1 MRGSILLLVGYNL
14 GQKVLRILHFLTH
27 KTPIPR
33 IWYRYGLFPRPT
45 LVKGVY
51 SRSKM
56 IQPDFNIVFSVEGG
70 VLVVASAFQSFIL
83 KPDMVTST
91 DFLNIFVQDYI
102 GCERTIVRR
111 PNVHE
116 CL

>member
-1 MRGSILLLVGYNL
+1 MRLLVGYNL

-33 IWYRYGLFPRPT
+33 IWYRYDLFPRPT
-45 LVKGVY
+45 LVKVVY
-51 SRSKM
+51 SRSKT
-56 IQPDFNIVFSVEGG
+56 IQPDFNIVFSGEGG
-70 VLVVASAFQSFIL
+70 VFVVASAFQSFIL
-83 KPDMVTST
+83 KPDMVMST

-111 PNVHE
+111 PNLQE